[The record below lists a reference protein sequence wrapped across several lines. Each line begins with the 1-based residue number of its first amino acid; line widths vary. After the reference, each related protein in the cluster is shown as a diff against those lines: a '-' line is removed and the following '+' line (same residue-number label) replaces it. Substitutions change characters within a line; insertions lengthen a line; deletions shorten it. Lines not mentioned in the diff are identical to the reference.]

1 MTKLEKVLGLFLTC
15 VLVAV
20 FCLIVMLRRSRES
33 VEAAGRESA
42 ELRVQSEDL
51 ETKLA
56 ALRGEFGRQQAV
68 QPVVGLIAG
77 QPLTNDFAELSGRM
91 DQLAAQQSNILAS
104 LQNLSTTISLIETPT
119 QKHQNYQHA
128 VTALSAKAAKQE
140 GKMDSA
146 RLKLEQLMTSLN
158 VSDDV
163 AALDDDM
170 GLSIPSLRAYWP
182 YFETRKEWLWAQRNA
197 KIIRMKLQMS
207 EIDTEVDTES
217 QTGVEF
223 RKSPE
228 NSK

>member
-1 MTKLEKVLGLFLTC
+1 MTKLEKLLGLFLVC

-20 FCLIVMLRRSRES
+20 FCLIVMLRRDRES
-33 VEAAGRESA
+33 LESAGRESA
-42 ELRVQSEDL
+42 ELRAQNQDLDAKLTALKDELSRPQGVQSV
-51 ETKLA
+51 A
-56 ALRGEFGRQQAV
+56 GY
-68 QPVVGLIAG
+68 IAG

-91 DQLAAQQSNILAS
+91 DQLAAQQSNILAF

-140 GKMDSA
+140 EKMDSA

-158 VSDDV
+158 VPDEV

-182 YFETRKEWLWAQRNA
+182 YFETRKEWLWTQRNA

-207 EIDTEVDTES
+207 EVDTES
-217 QTGVEF
+217 ETGIEF
-223 RKSPE
+223 RQSPE